1 MAYKL
6 NQSDIF
12 DFASSGNYETRQKGD
27 ELEFRYCPYCGGGSH
42 KDEWTFAVNLDSGA
56 FKCLRASCDHQ
67 GHFVELCRDF
77 EYRLE
82 YDQPKIY
89 RQLPQKRPETRNEA
103 VEYMKS
109 RGISEAVTRRF
120 NITVQNEHPNVL
132 VFPFYDETGKLMF
145 IKYRK
150 TDFKRGIDKNKE
162 WSEKDTMPILF
173 GMDQCKGFDRLII
186 TEGQID
192 SLSVIESGIEN
203 AVSVPTGANGFTWF
217 SYNYHWITQFRE
229 IIVFG
234 DCEHGAVTLFDGL
247 SARLP
252 QEVIVK
258 CVRQIDYLGE
268 KDANDILRNYG
279 PKAIQYCIDHAEIP
293 ALNNVK
299 QLADVKN
306 VDINKI
312 DKIRTGIVDLDKCI
326 RGMAMGQLVV
336 LTGKRGEGKSTLMS
350 QIVGEALDQQKN
362 VFVYSGEL
370 ADYHFKHWLD
380 LQLAGNRYILDRQ
393 DQFKENDYYIADDVL
408 DKISLWYR
416 NRAYIY
422 DNNYITDGSEFETLP
437 ETVEKAIQK
446 YNVELICIDNLMT
459 AMEKVQE
466 QTNLYL
472 AQSNFVGQLKAIAM
486 KYSVVIILVV
496 HPRKSNAN
504 DTADDNDLIAGSA
517 DITNK
522 ADIVLRFGRCDPEK
536 YDCDGLI
543 KVTKNRIMGTLRT
556 TNDDAVH
563 VKYDRR
569 SRRISGITE
578 FEQHEKVY
586 GWEKLLADDQKAA
599 YTEGPEQ
606 MERKKTV
613 QKAAQKTSSK
623 KKQDSETPP
632 AFVEEIDE
640 LPF

>member
-1 MAYKL
+1 MAYELKK
-6 NQSDIF
+6 SDVF
-12 DFASSGNYETRQKGD
+12 DFASSMNRETRQKGD
-27 ELEFRYCPYCGGGSH
+27 ELEFKFCPYCNGGMH
-42 KDEWTFAVNLDSGA
+42 NDEWTFSINLNTGA
-56 FKCLRASCDHQ
+56 YKCLRASCNES

-82 YDQPKIY
+82 FEQPKIY

-103 VEYMKS
+103 IAYMKS
-109 RGISEAVTRRF
+109 RGISEDVTRRF
-120 NITVQNEHPNVL
+120 NITVQKDHPNVL

-145 IKYRK
+145 VKYRK

-173 GMDQCKGFDRLII
+173 GMDQCRGFDRLII

-192 SLSVIESGIEN
+192 SLSVIEAGIEN

-217 SYNYHWITQFRE
+217 SYNYHWITQFQE

-234 DCEHGAVTLFDGL
+234 DCEHGSITLIDGL

-252 QEVIVK
+252 KEIVLK
-258 CVRQIDYLGE
+258 CVRPIDYLGE
-268 KDANDILRNYG
+268 KDANDILRKYG
-279 PKAIQYCIDHAEIP
+279 RKAIQYCIDHAEIP
-293 ALNNVK
+293 TLNNVK
-299 QLADVKN
+299 QLADVQS

-312 DKIRTGIVDLDKCI
+312 DKIRTGIVDLDRCI
-326 RGMAMGQLVV
+326 RGMAKGQLVI
-336 LTGKRGEGKSTLMS
+336 LTGKRGEGKSTFMS
-350 QIVGEALDQQKN
+350 QLVAEALDQQRS

-370 ADYHFKHWLD
+370 ADYHFKNWLD
-380 LQLAGNRYILDRQ
+380 LQLAGNRYLRDRK
-393 DQFKENDYYIADDVL
+393 DQFGEIDYYIDDDVL
-408 DKISLWYR
+408 DKINMWYR

-422 DNNYITDGSEFETLP
+422 DNNYLTDGTEFETLP
-437 ETVEKAIQK
+437 ETIERTIQK

-472 AQSNFVGQLKAIAM
+472 AQSNFVGKLKSIAM

-496 HPRKSNAN
+496 HPRKTSQN

-536 YDCDGLI
+536 YDCDGLL
-543 KVTKNRIMGTLRT
+543 KVTKNRIMGTLKT
-556 TNDDAVH
+556 TNETAVH
-563 VKYDRR
+563 VRYDKKT
-569 SRRISGITE
+569 RRITGITE
-578 FEQHEKVY
+578 LESLEKMY
-586 GWEKLLADDQKAA
+586 GWENLLKEEQKARYRA
-599 YTEGPEQ
+599 EEAEVNPPD
-606 MERKKTV
+606 RI
-613 QKAAQKTSSK
+613 
-623 KKQDSETPP
+623 DSL
-632 AFVEEIDE
+632 DE